1 MAPAQTD
8 AAGFDA
14 RAYWEGRLSED
25 WSLRTVGLRRLGA
38 RFNEWAYRVRRE
50 VFLRLAGEVVP
61 DLSRARVLD
70 VGSGTGFYL
79 DRWRELGVAEVTG
92 LDLTDAAIERLRERY
107 PTLALVR
114 ADVGAPLSEAPELE
128 PGRYDVVSAMDV
140 MFHIVD
146 DEAYARA
153 LRNVHELLVPGGLF
167 VWSDMFSH
175 HSDERVE
182 HRASRTLADI
192 ERQLDAAGF
201 DVVRRSPMFVLMNDP
216 DDTDSALPVWLW
228 KAAFGVVSLAEPLGA
243 FAGWLLYPLELRLV
257 RTRTESPTTEIMV
270 CRAR

>member
-1 MAPAQTD
+1 MSSAQTD

-14 RAYWEGRLSED
+14 RAYWEGRLRDD

-50 VFLRLAGEVVP
+50 VFLRLVEDVVP
-61 DLSRARVLD
+61 DLPHARVLD

-92 LDLTDAAIERLRERY
+92 LDLTDAAADRLREKY
-107 PTLALVR
+107 PTLEVVR
-114 ADVGAPLSEAPELE
+114 ADVGAPLDEAPALKS
-128 PGRYDVVSAMDV
+128 GRYDVVSAMDV
-140 MFHIVD
+140 LFHIVD
-146 DEAYARA
+146 DEAYGRA
-153 LRNVHELLVPGGLF
+153 LRNVHDLLAPGGLF

-175 HSDERVE
+175 HRDSRVE
-182 HRASRTLADI
+182 HRASRTLTDI
-192 ERQLDAAGF
+192 EGHLDDAGF
-201 DVVRRSPMFVLMNDP
+201 DVVRRVPMFVLMNDP
-216 DDTDSALPVWLW
+216 ADTSGPLPVWLW
-228 KAAFGVVSLAEPLGA
+228 KAAFGFFSLAEPLGA